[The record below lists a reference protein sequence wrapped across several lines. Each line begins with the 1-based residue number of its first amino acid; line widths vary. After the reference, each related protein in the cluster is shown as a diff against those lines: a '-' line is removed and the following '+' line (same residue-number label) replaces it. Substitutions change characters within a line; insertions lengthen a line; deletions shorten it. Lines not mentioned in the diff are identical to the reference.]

1 MCTNEEF
8 LVKFFLISTILI
20 AICYGEQL
28 HFLIISTYW
37 RKSNREIW
45 SF

>member
-20 AICYGEQL
+20 AICYREQL
-28 HFLIISTYW
+28 HFLKFPYFYILEKI
-37 RKSNREIW
+37 
-45 SF
+45 